1 MMTLIKNN
9 KGFTLVEILVALVID
24 FIVLAGIY
32 AAFYSQNKSHVK
44 EQQVVDAQQNVRGA
58 AGFMTREIRLAGM
71 ERQTA
76 GVAGILIAGQYSIQF
91 TLDRDE
97 DDSVLGLD
105 ENIKY
110 EFATG
115 ADANTDGIA
124 DAGSGQIVRF
134 STNDAT
140 IADNIH
146 AIAFAYAYDNDQ
158 DGELDFADAAPLND
172 RLDPGEEIWA
182 YDSTGPAAGGLDT
195 NIATGLPLPAAISLN
210 RIRAVRIWILARTRN
225 PLREAAVTKNYVV
238 GGTNVPLTD
247 SYQYRLLTAT
257 VKCRNLGI

>member
-1 MMTLIKNN
+1 
-9 KGFTLVEILVALVID
+9 
-24 FIVLAGIY
+24 
-32 AAFYSQNKSHVK
+32 
-44 EQQVVDAQQNVRGA
+44 
-58 AGFMTREIRLAGM
+58 M

-97 DDSVLGLD
+97 DDSVLGPD

-110 EFATG
+110 EFAAG
-115 ADANTDGIA
+115 A
-124 DAGSGQIVRF
+124 AGSGQIVRI
-134 STNDAT
+134 STNGGS
-140 IADNIH
+140 IANDIY

-195 NIATGLPLPAAISLN
+195 NIATGLPLPATISLT